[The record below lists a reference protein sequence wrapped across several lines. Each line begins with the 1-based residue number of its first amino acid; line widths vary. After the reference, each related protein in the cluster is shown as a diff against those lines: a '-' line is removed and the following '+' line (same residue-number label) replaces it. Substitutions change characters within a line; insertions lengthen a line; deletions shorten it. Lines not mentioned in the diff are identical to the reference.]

1 MCAKS
6 VQSHRKDEHLFLAE
20 KFFTQASQAGFEQ
33 LRLIHQSLPELRL
46 ADVDLTTHFAG
57 FTLPL
62 PLYINAMTGGSAQ
75 AQKMNAGLA
84 QVAAALHIPMATG
97 SLSIALKEP
106 DTATSFQVT
115 RQQDHNGLLFANLG
129 ADVTVQQA
137 QQAIDVLQAD
147 ALQLHLNAPQ
157 ELVMPEGDQS
167 FRWLDNLKTL
177 RQQLTVPIIVKEV
190 GFGMSQETLAKLA
203 GIGIETVDVSGRGG
217 TNFIQIENERRH
229 QHDYAYLAD
238 WGQSTVE
245 SLLESQAYQNRLTI
259 LASGGIRTP
268 LDALKALR
276 LGAKAV
282 GMSGTILHALQHND
296 VDVVI
301 AWLQDWCQQL
311 RGLFALLGCQN
322 LAALQQAPLVLDSK
336 LISYCQQRHITIA

>member
-20 KFFTQASQAGFEQ
+20 KFFTQQAKSDFEQ
-33 LRLIHQSLPELRL
+33 VRFIHQSLPESRL

-75 AQKMNAGLA
+75 AQKLNAGLA

-106 DTATSFQVT
+106 ETVASFQVT
-115 RQQDHNGLLFANLG
+115 RQHDQRGLLFANLG
-129 ADVTVQQA
+129 ADVTVAQA

-167 FRWLDNLKTL
+167 FRWLDNLQTL
-177 RQQLTVPIIVKEV
+177 RQQITVPIIVKEV
-190 GFGMSQETLAKLA
+190 GFGMSQETLAKLTS
-203 GIGIETVDVSGRGG
+203 IGIETVDVSGRGG

-229 QHDYAYLAD
+229 QHDYSYLAD

-245 SLLESQAYQNRLTI
+245 SLLESQASQKHLTI

-268 LDALKALR
+268 LDAVKALR
-276 LGAKAV
+276 LGAQAV
-282 GMSGTILHALQHND
+282 GMSGTILHALQHHD
-296 VDVVI
+296 VTAVI

-311 RGLFALLGCQN
+311 RGLFALLGCHD
-322 LAALQQAPLVLDSK
+322 LTALRHAPIVLDAALLN
-336 LISYCQQRHITIA
+336 YCQQRHITVL